1 MGVETFERAKWDIR
15 QGMAGAENFT
25 PRHVLIATWKNL
37 TFIGGYN
44 SFEVTNTFQAAIVT
58 DSVRTYAMFN
68 YAHLG
73 WTTHAEAGGDSNTGQ
88 GGVPAY
94 VGFNA
99 GNGTRAYE
107 YKPYSQDMRVRD
119 LAFKGR

>member
-1 MGVETFERAKWDIR
+1 MKESK
-15 QGMAGAENFT
+15 
-25 PRHVLIATWKNL
+25 HVCAFVDFVFFIIVAAAATIATIKIVWQ
-37 TFIGGYN
+37 
-44 SFEVTNTFQAAIVT
+44 TNTFQAVIVT

-94 VGFNA
+94 VNRPLFLSILN
-99 GNGTRAYE
+99 
-107 YKPYSQDMRVRD
+107 
-119 LAFKGR
+119 